1 MTFLIAICFTALA
14 LGFSDAVLANY
25 FKDAYDATAQQRGF
39 IEFPRELPGVLSL
52 FVIFALARL
61 GDIKIAVI
69 AQLLSA
75 VGILVLAFITPSF
88 YTMTA
93 ILFVFSM
100 GAHMFMPLQDGIA
113 MSLFGEKNPALGSLM
128 GKLKGL
134 GTVFS
139 FISGIIIFFGFNTGV
154 FSFKTPT
161 KWVFVISGICFFIA
175 ALLFVSLFK
184 KAHSNSR
191 KVRKIKPVFRKEY
204 KFYYILAVMNGVQ
217 KQIVLVFSPWL
228 IIEILGQGA
237 DTMSVLIMISSFLG
251 ILFLPF
257 LGKCLDR
264 FGIKN
269 MLYADALSFII
280 VYLALAYMAY
290 TLSTGVFSLTGV
302 AMFVTFFIFIV
313 DRMSSQMGFIR
324 TVYLNSIAHNKEE
337 IVSTISF
344 GISLDH
350 VVSITCSYIC
360 GLIWTYFG
368 PHYVFIFAASF
379 SLINL
384 TVAFLIPKKV
394 DNIKKAS

>member
-1 MTFLIAICFTALA
+1 MCVTALA
-14 LGFSDAVLANY
+14 MGFSDSVLANY
-25 FKDAYDATAQQRGF
+25 FKDAYNATAEQRGF

-61 GDIKIAVI
+61 GDIKIAVV

-75 VGILVLAFITPSF
+75 VGIFILAFVTPSF

-93 ILFVFSM
+93 VLFVFSM
-100 GAHMFMPLQDGIA
+100 GVHMFMPLQDGIA
-113 MSLFGEKNPALGSLM
+113 MSLFGEKNPQLGSLM
-128 GKLKGL
+128 GRLKGL
-134 GTVFS
+134 MTVFS
-139 FISGIIIFFGFNTGV
+139 FVAGIIVFFGFRFGF
-154 FSFKTPT
+154 FSFTTPT
-161 KWVFVISGICFFIA
+161 KTVFIFAGIGCTVA

-184 KAHSNSR
+184 KTHSENNKR
-191 KVRKIKPVFRKEY
+191 RGIKPVFRKEY
-204 KFYYILAVMNGVQ
+204 KFYYILAIMNGVQ

-237 DTMSVLIMISSFLG
+237 DVMAVLVMISSFLG

-269 MLYADALSFII
+269 MLYADALSFIVI
-280 VYLALAYMAY
+280 YLALAYMAY
-290 TLSTGVFSLTGV
+290 MFSTGNYAAAGT
-302 AMFVTFFIFIV
+302 AMFVAFFIFII

-324 TVYLNSIAHNKEE
+324 IVYLNSIAEKKEE

-350 VVSITCSYIC
+350 VVSIICSYLC
-360 GLIWTYFG
+360 GLVWTYWG
-368 PHYVFIFAASF
+368 PHYVFILAATL
-379 SLINL
+379 SLVNL
-384 TVAFLIPKKV
+384 TVAKLIPKTAAQK
-394 DNIKKAS
+394 